1 MNVLLNIDD
10 VAELLGVSKQL
21 IYSWRHKK
29 LGPPAIALEGRLL
42 RWRQSDVED
51 WLDTGRDDGRRHDGP
66 HV

>member
-1 MNVLLNIDD
+1 MNALLTIDD

-42 RWRQSDVED
+42 RWRLDDVDGWLEAGRSD
-51 WLDTGRDDGRRHDGP
+51 GGQP
-66 HV
+66 